1 MVAEMKVMQTPS
13 GPPGGTG
20 SDANFSIVEN
30 VSSADNHHQMTP
42 PAAAA
47 FGAKKRGRP
56 RKGTP
61 TTSTGKSI
69 LVMKLC
75 ISGHH
80 FAMCTLWPLFLS
92 EPLIFFHS
100 WEPWQHAFETSV
112 RGLPTPSAV
121 QPEGPESP
129 QQHNHGKSTR
139 DDGAIYQGH

>member
-20 SDANFSIVEN
+20 SDAKFSIVEN

-61 TTSTGKSI
+61 TASSGKSI
-69 LVMKLC
+69 L
-75 ISGHH
+75 
-80 FAMCTLWPLFLS
+80 AMTIGICGYIFVHLWPEFPN
-92 EPLIFFHS
+92 EPLDFFS
-100 WEPWQHAFETSV
+100 QP
-112 RGLPTPSAV
+112 GAV
-121 QPEGPESP
+121 AA
-129 QQHNHGKSTR
+129 R
-139 DDGAIYQGH
+139 L